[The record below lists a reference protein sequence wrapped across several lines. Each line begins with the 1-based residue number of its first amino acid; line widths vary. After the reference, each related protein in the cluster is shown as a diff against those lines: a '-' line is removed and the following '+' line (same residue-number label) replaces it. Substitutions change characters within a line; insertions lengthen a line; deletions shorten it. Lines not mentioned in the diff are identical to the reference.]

1 MAGRMQIQDRKITL
15 SQFVKQLSEFPILIL
30 QASHIFAIS
39 WSFLHWCEND
49 LKNRQFC

>member
-1 MAGRMQIQDRKITL
+1 M
-15 SQFVKQLSEFPILIL
+15 LIL

-49 LKNRQFC
+49 LITSAENKTKGEGKFTYLFFGYNMLR